1 MPETDRHS
9 KALEPELV
17 SDPDEKARAE
27 AANGLRQYDQVYELV
42 RHWTLPERA
51 GFKLRLSVLLGLQ
64 RTALEGLSLYAGN
77 FRPGPVEIGKSK
89 HIPPP
94 AFRVPELV
102 EEMCDYVN
110 DNWRT
115 KPATHLAAYVMWRLN
130 WIHPFADGNGRTSR
144 AASYLVLCTKSGYLL
159 PGDNTIPEQITKNK
173 QPYYDALE
181 AADEALK
188 STGRVDLSAMEELP
202 SAGLATQLADYHRT
216 ATGQPAAGSPD
227 P

>member
-9 KALEPELV
+9 KALEPDLV
-17 SDPDEKARAE
+17 GDPDERARVE
-27 AANGLRQYDQVYELV
+27 AANGLRQYDQVLDLV
-42 RHWTLPERA
+42 RHWTLPEHA
-51 GFKLRLSVLLGLQ
+51 GFKLRVSTLLGLQ
-64 RTALEGLSLYAGN
+64 RTALEGLSSYAGN
-77 FRPGPVEIGKSK
+77 FRPGPVEIGKSR

-110 DNWRT
+110 ENWSS

-144 AASYLVLCTKSGYLL
+144 AVSYLVLCIRSGYLL

-181 AADEALK
+181 AADEAWK
-188 STGRVDLSAMEELP
+188 TTGCIDLSAMEALM

-216 ATGQPAAGSPD
+216 ATGGPKEVPAGS
-227 P
+227 